1 MLYQLETYSSKILHV
16 QLQNMMLGKIY
27 IYLYIYL
34 FSYTVLHL
42 HFNYNKRHLEKIKIL
57 ILRYLKNVQKNGNW
71 PFQAIVF
78 LLTLCASLWH
88 FIECVLLLVNFR
100 SIFNLNVSFFL

>member
-1 MLYQLETYSSKILHV
+1 
-16 QLQNMMLGKIY
+16 MMLGKIY

-57 ILRYLKNVQKNGNW
+57 ILKYLKNVQKKGEKKNGYW

-88 FIECVLLLVNFR
+88 FKK
-100 SIFNLNVSFFL
+100 VSYY